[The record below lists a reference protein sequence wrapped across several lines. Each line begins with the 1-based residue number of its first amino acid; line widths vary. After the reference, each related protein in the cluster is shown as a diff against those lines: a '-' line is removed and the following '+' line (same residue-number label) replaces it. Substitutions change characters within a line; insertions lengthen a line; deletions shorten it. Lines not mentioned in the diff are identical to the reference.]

1 MDLLSILGILVGV
14 LAVIAGNFLEGG
26 ELDSLINGPAFI
38 IVLGGTLG
46 ATLLQTPF
54 AVFIHACRR
63 MLWVLV
69 PPAMNRSRLIAKVV
83 EWSIVARRDGPLAIE
98 RLVDQESDDFARRGL
113 QLLADA
119 AQPKQLRDCLELD
132 MNAREDMDVQAAM
145 VFEAMGGYA
154 PTLGIL
160 GAVMGLI
167 QVMQHLS
174 DPALLGNGIAVAFV
188 STIYGI
194 GLANLLF
201 IPAAQ
206 KIRAQAR
213 ELQQTREMLLEGF
226 VDISLGQSPRNTE
239 FKLSAYLKS

>member
-1 MDLLSILGILVGV
+1 MDFLSILGVLTGF

-26 ELDSLINGPAFI
+26 QFSSLLNIPA
-38 IVLGGTLG
+38 IVVVMGGSLG
-46 ATLLQTPF
+46 AIWLQTPF
-54 AVFIHACRR
+54 SVFVHACRR
-63 MLWVLV
+63 SVWVLV
-69 PPAMNRSRLIAKVV
+69 PPAMNRTELIAKMVD
-83 EWSIVARRDGPLAIE
+83 WSTVARRDGLLALE
-98 RLVDQESDDFARRGL
+98 RLVDDEEDDFARRGL

-119 AQPKQLRDCLELD
+119 VQPNQLRDCLELD
-132 MNAREDMDVQAAM
+132 MIAREDRDVQAAM

-154 PTLGIL
+154 PTLGIM

-188 STIYGI
+188 STVYGI

-201 IPAAQ
+201 IPVAQ

-213 ELQQTREMLLEGF
+213 ELLQTREMLVEGF
-226 VDISLGQSPRNTE
+226 VDIALGQSPRNTE
-239 FKLSAYLKS
+239 FKLNGYLRS